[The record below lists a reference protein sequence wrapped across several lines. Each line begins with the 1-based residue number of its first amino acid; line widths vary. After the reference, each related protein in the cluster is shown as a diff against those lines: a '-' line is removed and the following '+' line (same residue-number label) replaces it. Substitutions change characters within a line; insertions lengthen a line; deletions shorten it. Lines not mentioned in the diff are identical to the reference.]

1 MRVGG
6 ESRVRNQQS
15 LSADHWSRKKMIRGE
30 VGGMGTSTGT
40 PDGVG
45 KPKQGC
51 FVAAV
56 RGTTSAQ
63 CLTWYSLQVVFTL
76 IPRGGAIFLVA
87 ELGRKK

>member
-15 LSADHWSRKKMIRGE
+15 LSADHWSWKKMIRGE

-45 KPKQGC
+45 KGDSYQTIEKTNK
-51 FVAAV
+51 AA
-56 RGTTSAQ
+56 
-63 CLTWYSLQVVFTL
+63 L
-76 IPRGGAIFLVA
+76 
-87 ELGRKK
+87 